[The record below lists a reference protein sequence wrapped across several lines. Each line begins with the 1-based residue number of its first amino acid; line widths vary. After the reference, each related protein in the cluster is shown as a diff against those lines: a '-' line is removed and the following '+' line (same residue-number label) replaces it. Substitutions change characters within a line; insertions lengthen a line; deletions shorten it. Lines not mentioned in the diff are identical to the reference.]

1 MGPVEVLIPSY
12 QYSSVAVGCFM
23 GLVHEK

>member
-1 MGPVEVLIPSY
+1 VEVLIPSY